1 VAAHFEYKES
11 GSKISTEIDWVND
24 LKEMVN
30 NVGNNDLLSLL
41 KIDTFKNRIFVFTP
55 NGDLINLPTGSTPV
69 DFAYHVH
76 TDL

>member
-1 VAAHFEYKES
+1 
-11 GSKISTEIDWVND
+11 
-24 LKEMVN
+24 MVDS
-30 NVGNNDLLSLL
+30 VGNNDLISSL

-55 NGDLINLPTGSTPV
+55 NGDLINLPTGSTPI